1 MKKSISRVFAVLLAM
16 VMLVSVVCIPAIA
29 SAPKEKTV
37 KVNYVVSG
45 NDKSVEFKYS
55 DAYFDQ
61 SGYVYRQDLAIAS
74 NALAISAGGSQRARK
89 SNDMK
94 NQNQN
99 FKHFASV
106 CGFDK
111 FASSQYMKARPKV
124 DSIGVNCAS
133 KKIEDGK
140 GKSTLIA
147 IAIRGFGYQNEW
159 GDNGLIGVTGDHQGF
174 SRSRDDA
181 LKFVKQY
188 IRDSGIKGR
197 IKVWVSGYSRGGI
210 VANMIG
216 GSLDDGYNLG
226 DKVTLSR
233 DDMYVYPGE
242 PALGVATE
250 STKNAKYDN
259 IHNIVNPNDLVPM
272 VPFTSWGFARYGIDH
287 LTPTKADPNYDE
299 YSSAM
304 KDYMKSIPND
314 IYNIYWPDL
323 FQGWDVQTNGTI
335 ITGISKNDKLQPE
348 FFKDLDKAV
357 SADLVYS
364 RQDYVDN
371 LQVYIMDLLE
381 AFNREDVEVKDA
393 GKDVLKVLADNWQDV
408 LQVLLSGDKDKAV
421 NAIAGYIEEGYAK
434 SGITNYTQEKIVKM
448 LNVLVP
454 RVIKMAKDYPST
466 TGTFIANIVN
476 ILAAH
481 SEAPCQSWLKTLP
494 ADYMKT
500 HTAYSY
506 NY

>member
-159 GDNGLIGVTGDHQGF
+159 GDNGLIGVTGDHQASPAAVTTPSNSSSSTSVTAESKAA
-174 SRSRDDA
+174 SRS
-181 LKFVKQY
+181 
-188 IRDSGIKGR
+188 
-197 IKVWVSGYSRGGI
+197 GY
-210 VANMIG
+210 
-216 GSLDDGYNLG
+216 
-226 DKVTLSR
+226 
-233 DDMYVYPGE
+233 
-242 PALGVATE
+242 PATA
-250 STKNAKYDN
+250 A
-259 IHNIVNPNDLVPM
+259 
-272 VPFTSWGFARYGIDH
+272 
-287 LTPTKADPNYDE
+287 
-299 YSSAM
+299 
-304 KDYMKSIPND
+304 
-314 IYNIYWPDL
+314 
-323 FQGWDVQTNGTI
+323 
-335 ITGISKNDKLQPE
+335 
-348 FFKDLDKAV
+348 AV
-357 SADLVYS
+357 S
-364 RQDYVDN
+364 
-371 LQVYIMDLLE
+371 
-381 AFNREDVEVKDA
+381 
-393 GKDVLKVLADNWQDV
+393 
-408 LQVLLSGDKDKAV
+408 
-421 NAIAGYIEEGYAK
+421 
-434 SGITNYTQEKIVKM
+434 
-448 LNVLVP
+448 
-454 RVIKMAKDYPST
+454 
-466 TGTFIANIVN
+466 
-476 ILAAH
+476 
-481 SEAPCQSWLKTLP
+481 LP
-494 ADYMKT
+494 T
-500 HTAYSY
+500 
-506 NY
+506 